1 MGFWQRSRLIFHSF
15 RNNANASIR
24 QVARQT
30 GLSKSSVHRL
40 AQAMERRK
48 CHPESCFWE
57 TEEGHRWLIRL
68 VVAVLY
74 HFGLKRGVGAETM
87 HAFFA
92 CLHLEQQVGCS
103 PSTLRAVMEQLEH
116 LILET
121 TAALERE
128 GIAQGQM
135 GPIVGSVDETFL
147 ERMMLV
153 FMDLVSGYILFE
165 EVADDRTYETWHG
178 RVKARLDPLKTRVLY
193 LVSDRAKA
201 LIKLAETGLECPSIP
216 DVFHLLY
223 DLVKGYSLA
232 ISSQLKAAHQA
243 LSHVQAHLDKLPAS
257 GTSET
262 EAQAAQSAV
271 AACEAAVSH
280 WEQVREAYRAHLKA
294 MSLQVFPWRVTDS
307 TPQTSQ
313 EVEVHLTAEVAAI
326 QELLETNGLPVKQKV
341 LGKVR
346 QQLAGLAGVIDL
358 WWQELRQDVQSQ
370 IVLTPM
376 WAHWVEAHLLPFM
389 YWEQQVLRT
398 RCPQRKAKLLEA
410 LEAVRATFEAHPL
423 TAQLSPE
430 VLVGWKAWAADY
442 AKLFQRAS
450 SAVEGRNG
458 YLSQMHHNHRGL
470 PKRRYKVWSALH
482 NFDCRASDG
491 STPASR
497 FFRREFP
504 DLFET
509 VLAKIGELPRSRKR
523 QPAIALS
530 D

>member
-1 MGFWQRSRLIFHSF
+1 MGFWTKSRLLFNSF
-15 RNNANASIR
+15 RDNAKASIR

-40 AQAMERRK
+40 GQAMARRNQ
-48 CHPESCFWE
+48 HPESWFWE
-57 TEEGHRWLIRL
+57 TEDGHRWFIRL
-68 VVAVLY
+68 LVAVLY
-74 HFGLKRGVGAETM
+74 VFGLKRGVGTETM
-87 HAFFA
+87 SEFFA
-92 CLHLEQQVGCS
+92 CLRLEQHVGCS
-103 PSTLRAVMEQLEH
+103 PSTLRAVMEKLAL
-116 LILET
+116 LILAT
-121 TAALERE
+121 TEAWERE
-128 GIAQGQM
+128 GIAQGQI

-153 FMDLVSGYILFE
+153 FMDLVSGYVLLE
-165 EVADDRTYETWHG
+165 EMADDRTYETWYE
-178 RVKARLDPLKTRVLY
+178 RVTARLEPMKTYVLY

-223 DLVKGYSLA
+223 DLVKGYALA
-232 ISSQLKAAHQA
+232 LSSQLKAAHQA
-243 LSHVQAHLDKLPAS
+243 LSQVQAQLDKLLAS

-262 EAQAAQSAV
+262 EAQAAQSAG
-271 AACEAAVSH
+271 AACAAKVSH
-280 WEQVREAYRAHLKA
+280 WEQVREPYRAHLKA
-294 MSLQVFPWRVTDS
+294 ISLQGFPWRVTDS

-326 QELLETNGLPVKQKV
+326 PALLETNGLPVKQKV

-370 IVLTPM
+370 IVVTPM
-376 WAHWVEAHLLPFM
+376 GAHWVEAHWLPCM

-398 RCPQRKAKLLEA
+398 RCPRRKAKLLEA

-430 VLVGWKAWAADY
+430 VLVGWKAWAADS

-458 YLSQMHHNHRGL
+458 SLSQMHHNPRG
-470 PKRRYKVWSALH
+470 
-482 NFDCRASDG
+482 
-491 STPASR
+491 
-497 FFRREFP
+497 
-504 DLFET
+504 
-509 VLAKIGELPRSRKR
+509 
-523 QPAIALS
+523 
-530 D
+530 